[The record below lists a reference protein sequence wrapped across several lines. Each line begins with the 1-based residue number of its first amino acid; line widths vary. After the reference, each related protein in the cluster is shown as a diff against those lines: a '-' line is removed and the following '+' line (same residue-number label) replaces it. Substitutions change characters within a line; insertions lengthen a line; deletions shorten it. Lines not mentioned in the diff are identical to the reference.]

1 MEKTDFIEIFQTIRA
16 ELQPYA
22 ALGFNNRTNSEETYD
37 LWSEKNI
44 KEQDITER
52 FFASVKIESDHV
64 CFRYSNLTGVGEIQ
78 ERITMLDDVLKLK
91 IDTELSATYKAFKEQ
106 MWV

>member
-1 MEKTDFIEIFQTIRA
+1 MKTDLIEIFQTIRA

-22 ALGFNNRTNSEETYD
+22 ALDFTNRVNSEEEYD

-64 CFRYSNLTGVGEIQ
+64 CFHYSALTGDAQLQ
-78 ERITMLDDVLKLK
+78 EKVTALDDVLKMK
-91 IDTELSATYKAFKEQ
+91 IDDELSATYKMFKESE
-106 MWV
+106 WI

>member
-1 MEKTDFIEIFQTIRA
+1 MKTDFIEIFQTIRA

-22 ALGFNNRTNSEETYD
+22 ALGFNNRNNTEQTYD

-44 KEQDITER
+44 KEEGITER
-52 FFASVKIESDHV
+52 FFASVSIESDHV
-64 CFRYSNLTGVGEIQ
+64 CFRYSNLEGDTELQ
-78 ERITMLDDVLKLK
+78 EKITKLDDVLKLK
-91 IDTELSATYKAFKEQ
+91 IDTELSATYKVFKEK

>member
-1 MEKTDFIEIFQTIRA
+1 MKTDFIEIFQTIRA

-22 ALGFNNRTNSEETYD
+22 TLGFTNRINSEQAYD

-44 KEQDITER
+44 KEEGITER
-52 FFASVKIESDHV
+52 FFASIHIESDHV
-64 CFRYSNLTGVGEIQ
+64 CFSYSNLTGDAKLKEM
-78 ERITMLDDVLKLK
+78 ITQLDDVLKLK
-91 IDTELSATYKAFKEQ
+91 IDTELSATYKVFKEQ

>member
-1 MEKTDFIEIFQTIRA
+1 MKTDLIEIFQTIRA

-22 ALGFNNRTNSEETYD
+22 ALDFTNRVNSEEEYD

-52 FFASVKIESDHV
+52 FFASVKIEADYV
-64 CFRYSNLTGVGEIQ
+64 CFRYSALTGDDQ
-78 ERITMLDDVLKLK
+78 LQKKITELDEVMMMK
-91 IDTELSATYKAFKEQ
+91 IDEELSATYKTFKESE
-106 MWV
+106 WI